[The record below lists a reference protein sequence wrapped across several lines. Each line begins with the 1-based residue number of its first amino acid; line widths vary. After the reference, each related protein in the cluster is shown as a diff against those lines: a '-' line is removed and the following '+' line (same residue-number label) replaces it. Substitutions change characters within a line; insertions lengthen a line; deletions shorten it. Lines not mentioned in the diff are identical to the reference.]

1 MIEDSPMPR
10 RDPQEVEWEP
20 RAGRERRGYG
30 YGYGRGYG
38 YGYGGDYGYA
48 GAPPQGEGGDLF
60 DLRSLIG
67 ILRRR
72 KYMIAGITLLAGVA
86 AALYVNQL
94 TPLYR
99 AQAQIIVEPDR
110 QNVVDIQKVTEA
122 PPADW
127 MTTRTEAAVIGSRA
141 IAERAVKR
149 LDVDRMPTFNPALRP
164 PEREPIERL
173 RASAAR
179 LVRDLGLPG
188 AAVIAPPART
198 QPTAEE
204 AAAAAARDPEAK
216 TERLVNTF
224 LGGLE
229 VVPADASRV
238 ITVRYTS
245 REPAVAALAANA
257 AVDAY
262 MESQEASKGQAT
274 SQATAW
280 LSERVKQVQA
290 RLVDAER
297 KLEEFR
303 RSSGLRSING
313 STLPAQQL
321 SQLNTQLIEARTR
334 LSEAQ
339 ARYQQVKELLEKPG
353 EIETSGAVLGNA
365 LIQRLREQE
374 IDLNR
379 KIAELTT
386 QYRDSHPK
394 MVLARAELADLRQ
407 RISQEIAKI
416 AANLKNEVAV
426 AQVRVDNLEREVA
439 KLRQELDQLN
449 SAEVKLRTL
458 ESEVRANRELY
469 NTLLERLK
477 ETDIQQDETLQ
488 QPDAKV
494 ISRATVPGGPF
505 YPQKRVIVMVA
516 VVTGLV
522 FSVGLALLLE
532 LLDRGFRS
540 LSQVES
546 ELGLPTL
553 GMVPMIKLKK
563 GDMPHLHAVHE
574 HGSIYAEAI
583 RTMRTALSL
592 SNVDHPPRVVM
603 LTSSEPNEGKTS
615 TVLSMACQAV
625 QSGKRCIVLDCD
637 LRASNLANCLGYP
650 DRVGLADFLSG
661 NAEMEE
667 VLEIDP
673 KTGVHF
679 IGAGA
684 RSPHPIELLS
694 SERMRQLL
702 RGLAQVYD
710 LVLLDTPPIL
720 AVSDALVLMREVD
733 ATAFLVRWEKT
744 DRKTAKAG
752 VKLAQE
758 AHANI
763 AGVALSYV
771 DVRRHAQ
778 YDYADS
784 GYYYNKSYH
793 KYYVGR

>member
-1 MIEDSPMPR
+1 MIEDTPVPR

-20 RAGRERRGYG
+20 GGGREPRGYGRSYG
-30 YGYGRGYG
+30 YGYD
-38 YGYGGDYGYA
+38 YGGAGYGYA

-72 KYMIAGITLLAGVA
+72 KYMIAGITLLAGVG

-99 AQAQIIVEPDR
+99 AEAQIIVEPDR
-110 QNVVDIQKVTEA
+110 QNVVDIQRVTEA

-141 IAERAVKR
+141 IAERAVGR
-149 LDVDRMPTFNPALRP
+149 LDLDQHPAMNPALRP
-164 PEREPIERL
+164 AKAKPIDRL
-173 RASAAR
+173 RGAAAK
-179 LVRDLGLPG
+179 LLADLGLPG
-188 AAVIAPPART
+188 GEAIAPPEPAAPEPAR
-198 QPTAEE
+198 AAE
-204 AAAAAARDPEAK
+204 AAADPE
-216 TERLVNTF
+216 TQRERLTDSF

-229 VVPADASRV
+229 VIPADASRV
-238 ITVRYTS
+238 ISVRYTS
-245 REPAVAALAANA
+245 RDPAVAALAANA

-290 RLVDAER
+290 RLVESER

-303 RSSGLRSING
+303 RSSGLRNING

-321 SQLNTQLIEARTR
+321 SQLNSQLIEARTR

-339 ARYQQVKELLEKPG
+339 ARYGQVKELLEKPG
-353 EIETSGAVLGNA
+353 EIETAAAVLGNR

-379 KIAELTT
+379 KLAELTT
-386 QYRDSHPK
+386 QYRDNHPK
-394 MVLARAELADLRQ
+394 MVLARAELADLRD
-407 RISQEIAKI
+407 RINQEMSKI
-416 AANLKNEVAV
+416 AINLKNEVDV
-426 AQVRVDNLEREVA
+426 AQVRVDNLEREVG

-477 ETDIQQDETLQ
+477 ETDIQQDDTLQ

-516 VVTGLV
+516 VLAGLV
-522 FSVGLALLLE
+522 FSIGLALLFE

-553 GMVPMIKLKK
+553 GMVPMLKLQK

-592 SNVDHPPRVVM
+592 SNVDRPPKVVM

-615 TVLSMACQAV
+615 TVLSMACQVV

-637 LRASNLANCLGYP
+637 LRASNLASCLGYP
-650 DRVGLADFLSG
+650 DHAGLADFLSG

-679 IGAGA
+679 VGAGA

-694 SERMRQLL
+694 SERMHQLL

-752 VKLAQE
+752 IKLAQE

-784 GYYYNKSYH
+784 GYYYNKSYR